1 MFEPPLMPRQNLMTA
16 ISALFS
22 DGSVLTLEEVA
33 RRVLT
38 EHPGVSESEF
48 KSATLGLLRRG
59 DLVLT
64 ENFTLSAPA
73 DGLVAA

>member
-1 MFEPPLMPRQNLMTA
+1 MPRQNLMNV

-22 DGSVLTLEEVA
+22 DGVVLQLEEVA
-33 RRVLT
+33 RLVMA
-38 EHPGVSESEF
+38 EYPGVSESEF

-64 ENFTLSAPA
+64 ESFSLSARTG
-73 DGLVAA
+73 GLVAA